1 MKKLIVIALIVVL
14 FVSCIK
20 KPTVKPSISE
30 IEKYQNVL
38 DQGKDYYLTG
48 KFDRAMV
55 YFKRIINES
64 PDRRQRGI
72 AYYYTARIF
81 EKRGGLDSAFIYYAS
96 ALKSGLDT
104 KSKIVN
110 ISKKANPIFIEQN
123 INILTKELQPEV
135 LYLLGEDYN
144 KLNDKDNAERLFKKL
159 IRKFPDSEYGMK
171 AKTFIF
177 EKKKFDVAI
186 LLPLTGEY
194 KEIGEAVREGIE
206 IGAKKGMVLHIYDTK
221 ANPANTFKITK
232 SLIKGKGKFAGIVGP
247 LLSINAI
254 ISAVLS
260 SYKGLPLVTPTAT
273 SSVIDSIGRGI
284 YTINKNLQLEGYA
297 LADYAINTLGMNTAG
312 ILFPESEYGRRLSDS
327 FSREFKAKGG
337 SVLIKIPFAEGETN
351 FKVKLSKIKET
362 NCQVLFIPG
371 TEQELVDLIPQLKY
385 YGVKSQILG
394 SDGWKSQQILKEVG
408 EGYMEGVVF
417 ADVIFNDNE
426 AFREAFQSRF
436 GQDPNRYSA
445 LGYDS
450 INLLYYL
457 LVNNIPPKDK
467 VKLEL
472 ISGSISVKEDVKKV
486 PLYIVSNGK
495 FIRLR

>member
-1 MKKLIVIALIVVL
+1 MKKLIVIVLIEVL
-14 FVSCIK
+14 FASCIK
-20 KPTVKPSISE
+20 KPVVKPTRSE
-30 IEKYQNVL
+30 IERYQNIL

-48 KFDRAMV
+48 KFDRAIV
-55 YFKRIINES
+55 SFRRIINKS
-64 PDRRQRGI
+64 SDRRQRGI

-96 ALKSGLDT
+96 ALKNGLDT
-104 KSKIVN
+104 KNKIFN
-110 ISKKANPIFIEQN
+110 ISRKANPIFIEQN
-123 INILTKELQPEV
+123 INILTKDLQPEV

-144 KLNDKDNAERLFKKL
+144 KSNDKDNAERLFKKL
-159 IRKFPDSEYGMK
+159 INKFPYSEYGMK

-177 EKKKFDVAI
+177 EKKKFDIAI

-221 ANPANTFKITK
+221 ADPAYTFKISK
-232 SLIKGKGKFAGIVGP
+232 SLINGKFAGIIGP

-273 SSVIDSIGRGI
+273 SSVIDSIGRSV
-284 YTINKNLQLEGYA
+284 YTINKSLQLEGYA

-312 ILFPESEYGRRLSDS
+312 ILFPETEYGRRLSDS
-327 FSREFKAKGG
+327 FSRGFRALEGNI
-337 SVLIKIPFAEGETN
+337 LIKIPFAEGETN
-351 FKVKLSKIKET
+351 FKVKLSKIKDT

-394 SDGWKSQQILKEVG
+394 SDGWKSQKILKEVG

-417 ADVIFNDNE
+417 ADVIYNDNE
-426 AFREAFQSRF
+426 AFKEAFNSRF
-436 GQDPNRYSA
+436 GQEPNRYSA

-467 VKLEL
+467 VKVEL
-472 ISGSISVKEDVKKV
+472 IAGSVSMEEDVKKV
-486 PLYIVSNGK
+486 PLYIVNNSK
-495 FIRLR
+495 FIKLR